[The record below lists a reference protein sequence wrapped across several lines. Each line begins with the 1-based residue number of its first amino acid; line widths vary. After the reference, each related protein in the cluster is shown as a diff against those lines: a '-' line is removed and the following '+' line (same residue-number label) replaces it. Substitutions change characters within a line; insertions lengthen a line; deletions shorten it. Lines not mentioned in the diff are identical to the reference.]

1 MLSARNADYMGFT
14 DRGRIA
20 LGQKADINIIDLDN
34 LHLPP
39 PRIVRDLPGGGRRL
53 LQGAN
58 GYIATLV
65 SGEVVIAD
73 GDVTGAR
80 PGRLLRAA

>member
-1 MLSARNADYMGFT
+1 MMSARNADYMGFT

-20 LGQKADINIIDLDN
+20 VGQKADINIIDLEK

-39 PRIVRDLPGGGRRL
+39 PKIVRDLPGGGRRL
-53 LQGAN
+53 LQGAH

-65 SGEVVIAD
+65 AGEVVIAD
-73 GDVTGAR
+73 GVVTEAR
-80 PGRLLRAA
+80 PGRLLRSA